1 MYHLLHVSIEILLH
15 KSENSSLHVHV
26 LNESSLH
33 LSLMTS
39 DLAVYPIHCIS
50 KILSS
55 RYKGWFMETLL
66 TMTSLASDSKS
77 QWHSLFT
84 QLRH

>member
-39 DLAVYPIHCIS
+39 DPAVYPIHCIS

-55 RYKGWFMETLL
+55 RYKRWFIGDITHNDI
-66 TMTSLASDSKS
+66 TSL
-77 QWHSLFT
+77 
-84 QLRH
+84 